1 MPMNAA
7 DDSSIKKVLRI
18 ALVGIRSADQVMLKG
33 YLRVILRL
41 EADLEWVSANSPN
54 IDLFV
59 INDEFRHADSVVKLL
74 HSKTDTAA
82 LYVDRAANGQGS
94 VAGDTLV
101 LPLKEVNELSGWL
114 YAHIASLGGNPQAVP
129 KTQPKVT
136 PTNSAPPSSSTAQ
149 TTTQA
154 TAQPTGKA
162 AQPRTLDEVL
172 QSRAGA
178 ASASAQPTNP
188 TPSVTAGTKASSPAP
203 TYPSVAHIT
212 ANTSQRRAFIQLI
225 CQLHDRRKAQDRIWV
240 IQNLDGQ
247 AMVYFSPKHQKIY
260 ITPDHL
266 AFTVS
271 SDWQL
276 ATTATLPN
284 EAKPYAQD
292 MVQWLWQQALNHTEL
307 LAPVIDSLPTSTLSS
322 WVKPQADN
330 QRHDRLLLQAI
341 WERQALS
348 PTQAAQF
355 ANIDVAT
362 ACSTWAGLLA
372 AGVLQDHVYQA
383 LANHTLAHAEPS
395 AQAIH
400 VAAPPTVATQPS
412 SPTSAAAAPI
422 TSPTPTVSQSSLT
435 NQSDVQTASSA
446 GAELPKGNM
455 GGFLSRL
462 RRKLGL

>member
-1 MPMNAA
+1 MPIGAA

-33 YLRVILRL
+33 YLRVVLRL

-129 KTQPKVT
+129 KNQPTVN
-136 PTNSAPPSSSTAQ
+136 PTNSVPPSSSSAQ
-149 TTTQA
+149 TTTQP
-154 TAQPTGKA
+154 TAKP

-203 TYPSVAHIT
+203 TYPSVAPIT

-225 CQLHDRRKAQDRIWV
+225 CQLHDRRKAQDKIWV

-266 AFTVS
+266 AFTVN

-292 MVQWLWQQALNHTEL
+292 MVQWLWQQALNHAEL
-307 LAPVIDSLPTSTLSS
+307 LAPVIDSLPASTLSS

-348 PTQAAQF
+348 PTQAAQL

-383 LANHTLAHAEPS
+383 LADHALAPAEPS
-395 AQAIH
+395 AQATH
-400 VAAPPTVATQPS
+400 VAAAPPTVATQPS

-422 TSPTPTVSQSSLT
+422 TPPTPTVSQTSLT
-435 NQSDVQTASSA
+435 NQSDVQTASSVEA
-446 GAELPKGNM
+446 DLPKGNM

>member
-1 MPMNAA
+1 MPIGAA

-82 LYVDRAANGQGS
+82 LYVDRDANGQGS
-94 VAGDTLV
+94 IAGDTLV

-129 KTQPKVT
+129 KTQSTVT
-136 PTNSAPPSSSTAQ
+136 PTNSAPPSSSSAQ
-149 TTTQA
+149 TTT
-154 TAQPTGKA
+154 QPTGKA

-178 ASASAQPTNP
+178 ASASAQTTNP

-212 ANTSQRRAFIQLI
+212 ADTSQRRAFIQLI

-348 PTQAAQF
+348 PSQAARL

-383 LANHTLAHAEPS
+383 LANQTLASAEPS
-395 AQAIH
+395 VQATH
-400 VAAPPTVATQPS
+400 VAAPPAVATQPS

-446 GAELPKGNM
+446 GADLPKGNM

>member
-18 ALVGIRSADQVMLKG
+18 ALIGIRSADQVKLKG

-41 EADLEWVSANSPN
+41 KADLEWVSANSPN

-59 INDEFRHADSVVKLL
+59 IDNEFRHADSVVKLL

-82 LYVDRAANGQGS
+82 LYINRAVNRQGGI
-94 VAGDTLV
+94 VGDTLV

-114 YAHIASLGGNPQAVP
+114 YAHMASLGGNPQAAP
-129 KTQPKVT
+129 KTQPTVS

-149 TTTQA
+149 TST
-154 TAQPTGKA
+154 QPTGKA

-188 TPSVTAGTKASSPAP
+188 TPSVTASTKASSPAP

-212 ANTSQRRAFIQLI
+212 AGTSQRRAFIQLI
-225 CQLHDRRKAQDRIWV
+225 CQLHDRRKAQDKIWV
-240 IQNLDGQ
+240 IQNLDEQ

-292 MVQWLWQQALNHTEL
+292 MVQWLWQQALNHAEL

-348 PTQAAQF
+348 PTQAAQL

-383 LANHTLAHAEPS
+383 LANQTLAHAEPS
-395 AQAIH
+395 VQATH
-400 VAAPPTVATQPS
+400 VAAPPAVATQPS

-435 NQSDVQTASSA
+435 NQSDVQTASSV
-446 GAELPKGNM
+446 GADLPKGNM

>member
-1 MPMNAA
+1 MPIGAA

-82 LYVDRAANGQGS
+82 LYVDRDANGQGS
-94 VAGDTLV
+94 IAGDTLV

-129 KTQPKVT
+129 KTQPTVT
-136 PTNSAPPSSSTAQ
+136 PTNSAPPSSSSAQ

-154 TAQPTGKA
+154 TTQPTGKA

-178 ASASAQPTNP
+178 ASASAQTTNP

-212 ANTSQRRAFIQLI
+212 ADTSQRRAFIQLI

-292 MVQWLWQQALNHTEL
+292 MVQWLWQQALNHAEL

-348 PTQAAQF
+348 PTQAAQL

-383 LANHTLAHAEPS
+383 LANQTLAHAELS
-395 AQAIH
+395 VQATH
-400 VAAPPTVATQPS
+400 VAAPPAVATQPS

-435 NQSDVQTASSA
+435 NQSDVQAASSVEA
-446 GAELPKGNM
+446 DLPKGNM

>member
-59 INDEFRHADSVVKLL
+59 INNEFRHADSVVKLL

-94 VAGDTLV
+94 IAGDTLV

-129 KTQPKVT
+129 KNQPTVSSA
-136 PTNSAPPSSSTAQ
+136 NSVPLSSSTAQ

-154 TAQPTGKA
+154 TTQPTGKA

-178 ASASAQPTNP
+178 ASASAQPISP
-188 TPSVTAGTKASSPAP
+188 APSVTASTNASSPAS
-203 TYPSVAHIT
+203 TYPSVAHVT
-212 ANTSQRRAFIQLI
+212 ADASQRRAFIQLI
-225 CQLHDRRKAQDRIWV
+225 CQLHDRRKAQDKIWV

-247 AMVYFSPKHQKIY
+247 AMVYCSPKHQKIY

-266 AFTVS
+266 AFTVN

-276 ATTATLPN
+276 ATIVTLPN
-284 EAKPYAQD
+284 EAKPYAHD
-292 MVQWLWQQALNHTEL
+292 MVQWLWQQASTHAEL

-383 LANHTLAHAEPS
+383 LANQTLAHAEPS
-395 AQAIH
+395 VQATH
-400 VAAPPTVATQPS
+400 VAAPPAVATQPS
-412 SPTSAAAAPI
+412 SPTSSAAAPI
-422 TSPTPTVSQSSLT
+422 TSPTPTVSQSSSA
-435 NQSDVQTASSA
+435 NQSDVQAASSV
-446 GAELPKGNM
+446 GADLPKGNM

>member
-1 MPMNAA
+1 MPIGAA

-82 LYVDRAANGQGS
+82 LYVDRDANGQGS
-94 VAGDTLV
+94 IAGDTLV

-149 TTTQA
+149 TTTQ
-154 TAQPTGKA
+154 PTGKA

-172 QSRAGA
+172 QSRADA

-225 CQLHDRRKAQDRIWV
+225 CQLHDRRKAQDKIWV

-247 AMVYFSPKHQKIY
+247 AMMYFSPKHQKIY

-276 ATTATLPN
+276 ATIATLPN

-292 MVQWLWQQALNHTEL
+292 MVQWLWQQALNHAEL

-348 PTQAAQF
+348 PIQAARL

-383 LANHTLAHAEPS
+383 LANQTLAHAEPS
-395 AQAIH
+395 VQATH
-400 VAAPPTVATQPS
+400 VAAPPAVATQSS
-412 SPTSAAAAPI
+412 SPTSSAAAPI
-422 TSPTPTVSQSSLT
+422 TPPTPTVSQSSSA
-435 NQSDVQTASSA
+435 NQSDVQAASSV
-446 GAELPKGNM
+446 GADLPKGNM

>member
-59 INDEFRHADSVVKLL
+59 INNEFRHADSVVKLL

-94 VAGDTLV
+94 IAGDTLV

-154 TAQPTGKA
+154 TTQPTGKA

-178 ASASAQPTNP
+178 ASASAQPISP
-188 TPSVTAGTKASSPAP
+188 APSVTAGTKASSPAS
-203 TYPSVAHIT
+203 TYPSVAHVT
-212 ANTSQRRAFIQLI
+212 ADASQRRAFIQLI
-225 CQLHDRRKAQDRIWV
+225 CQLHDRRKAQDKIWV

-266 AFTVS
+266 AFTVN

-276 ATTATLPN
+276 ATIVTLPN
-284 EAKPYAQD
+284 EAKPYAHD
-292 MVQWLWQQALNHTEL
+292 MVQWLWQQALNHAEL

-348 PTQAAQF
+348 PTQAAQL

-383 LANHTLAHAEPS
+383 LANHTLASAEPS
-395 AQAIH
+395 VQAIH

-412 SPTSAAAAPI
+412 SPTSSAAAPI
-422 TSPTPTVSQSSLT
+422 TSPTPTVSQSSSA
-435 NQSDVQTASSA
+435 NQSDVQAASSV
-446 GAELPKGNM
+446 GADLPKGNM

>member
-1 MPMNAA
+1 MPIGAA

-129 KTQPKVT
+129 KNQPTVN
-136 PTNSAPPSSSTAQ
+136 PTNSVPPSSSTAQ
-149 TTTQA
+149 TA
-154 TAQPTGKA
+154 TQPTGKA

-225 CQLHDRRKAQDRIWV
+225 CQLHDRRKAQDKIWV

-292 MVQWLWQQALNHTEL
+292 MVQWLWQQALNHAEL

-348 PTQAAQF
+348 PTQAAQL

-383 LANHTLAHAEPS
+383 LANQTLAHAELS
-395 AQAIH
+395 VQATH
-400 VAAPPTVATQPS
+400 VAAPPAVATQPS

-422 TSPTPTVSQSSLT
+422 TSPTPTVSQSSSA
-435 NQSDVQTASSA
+435 NQSDVQAASSV
-446 GAELPKGNM
+446 GADLPKGNM